1 MMNGRGLEE
10 VDERVVRT
18 RLEDEARTSHDKDV
32 PTNLAAEDAA
42 EYDLGVSPGRHA
54 STTIKNEIRRE

>member
-32 PTNLAAEDAA
+32 PT
-42 EYDLGVSPGRHA
+42 H
-54 STTIKNEIRRE
+54 